1 MCNRAYISM
10 YRCRVLDNGKD
21 VIMDIL
27 FNGIICIVCIS
38 VLALIIIWVGDNL

>member
-27 FNGIICIVCIS
+27 FDGLIGIVCITI
-38 VLALIIIWVGDNL
+38 VGLIIMWIRDL